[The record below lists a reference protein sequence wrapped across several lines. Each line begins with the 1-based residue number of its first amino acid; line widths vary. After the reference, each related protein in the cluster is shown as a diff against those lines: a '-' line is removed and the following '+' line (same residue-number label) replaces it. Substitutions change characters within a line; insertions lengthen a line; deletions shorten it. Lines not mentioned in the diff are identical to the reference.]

1 MLVLAAFGPGR
12 TAEIFAQQ
20 AEQQG
25 EAATPEYNA
34 AVKLQNKGE
43 YKLAAEQWADFISKH
58 PTDPRTVA
66 PTIIWASA
74 ICSPTIWTRPSSA
87 SRRSSRTIPSST
99 CSRPSYLHLGVTQF
113 KLAQAGKAEL
123 YDAAAATF
131 QTLMRS
137 IPHGQYLAQAL
148 LNRGDCLYHRNRKK
162 EAAQLYDHLS
172 RNFRQT
178 SSWPTRYM
186 PWASP
191 ARNSAS
197 RRKPARPM
205 TLS

>member
-12 TAEIFAQQ
+12 PAEIFAQQ

-58 PTDPRTVA
+58 PTDPRAGRAYHYLGVCHLQSNQLDSAQQCFETVIKNYPKLDLLEA
-66 PTIIWASA
+66 
-74 ICSPTIWTRPSSA
+74 
-87 SRRSSRTIPSST
+87 
-99 CSRPSYLHLGVTQF
+99 SYLHLGVTQF

-131 QTLMRS
+131 QTL
-137 IPHGQYLAQAL
+137 IEKYPQGQYLAQAL

-162 EAAQLYDHLS
+162 EAAQLYDQLVEKFPDRQAPGRRAIRPGRHPRGTRPAGGS
-172 RNFRQT
+172 RQG
-178 SSWPTRYM
+178 
-186 PWASP
+186 
-191 ARNSAS
+191 
-197 RRKPARPM
+197 
-205 TLS
+205 L